1 MENHTALLEQEK
13 QRLAIEQYRLE
24 VLEKQLEVQKKGIEY
39 ALEIAEKVID
49 TLHPGAD
56 PATRAMEIQTLLPD
70 LIQLQNVRGLEL
82 SLLAQNKTQG
92 KGLGPKNS

>member
-1 MENHTALLEQEK
+1 
-13 QRLAIEQYRLE
+13 
-24 VLEKQLEVQKKGIEY
+24 
-39 ALEIAEKVID
+39 
-49 TLHPGAD
+49 
-56 PATRAMEIQTLLPD
+56 MEIQTLLPD